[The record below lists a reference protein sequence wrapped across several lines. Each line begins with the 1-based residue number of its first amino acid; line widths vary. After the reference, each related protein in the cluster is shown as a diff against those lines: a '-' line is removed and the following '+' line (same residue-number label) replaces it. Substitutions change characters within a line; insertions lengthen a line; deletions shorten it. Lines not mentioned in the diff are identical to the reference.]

1 MGGILRTWDRDR
13 RRCAVEGVVMQL
25 LFRSKNQKV
34 TVEYREDGRM
44 IYRNRVTDECLIS
57 PRTFPDFNSAEEALV
72 RSGVS
77 NWPVVR
83 AEDVL

>member
-1 MGGILRTWDRDR
+1 
-13 RRCAVEGVVMQL
+13 
-25 LFRSKNQKV
+25 
-34 TVEYREDGRM
+34 M

-57 PRTFPDFNSAEEALV
+57 PRIFPDFKSAEEALV

-77 NWPVVR
+77 NWRVIT

>member
-1 MGGILRTWDRDR
+1 M
-13 RRCAVEGVVMQL
+13 MQL
-25 LFRSKNQKV
+25 LFRSKNRKI

-44 IYRNRVTDECLIS
+44 IYRNRITDETLIS
-57 PRTFPDFNSAEEALV
+57 PRTFPDFKSAEEALV

-77 NWPVVR
+77 NWSVIR